1 MLHHSVFVATSIGIG
16 VAGLARVGALGALSG
31 AASAL
36 YWWDPVETLHF
47 GDPRF
52 LLDFSAC
59 AAMCAAIVLR
69 GLVRRRECRAW
80 TGLAALFCAAS
91 YACSFADDGSSPR
104 QRLCHFAMHVC
115 AIGALATL
123 R

>member
-1 MLHHSVFVATSIGIG
+1 MLHHYFFVATSIGIAVVG
-16 VAGLARVGALGALSG
+16 IAHVGALGFFSG

-36 YWWDPVETLHF
+36 YWSDPVETLHF

-52 LLDFSAC
+52 LIDFFAC
-59 AAMCAAIVLR
+59 ATMCTAIVLR
-69 GLVRRRECRAW
+69 GLVRRQECRTW
-80 TGLAALFCAAS
+80 TGLAALFCVGS
-91 YACSFADDGSSPR
+91 YACGFANGGSSSR